1 MATIVDYPD
10 GVATA
15 GPLITRLMDQP
26 VEFEATQYL
35 YEDGGIDVNVQPCGV
50 QRWLVEY
57 EGISVT
63 DVTTLITHF
72 NLAKGRVNDFEFY
85 HRRNVA
91 TYAGVKYVE
100 LRINRRPRSWV
111 ANVSVTLEKLA

>member
-1 MATIVDYPD
+1 M
-10 GVATA
+10 
-15 GPLITRLMDQP
+15 
-26 VEFEATQYL
+26 
-35 YEDGGIDVNVQPCGV
+35 NVQPCGV

-57 EGISVT
+57 EGISVS

-111 ANVSVTLEKLA
+111 ANVSVTLERLA